1 MNILRT
7 LAFGP
12 TSFRG
17 EGVNEDSESFTG
29 QLKVLVLEGGRAALL
44 SYTAT
49 LSTGIVVHTESTLL
63 GTSPNGKLCLWP
75 VMSEIPVVLPHVE
88 VMSKIDT
95 PNQVV
100 TVFGSGPREVS
111 TCFREEITIQVNSD
125 GSLVYAHAWGLPGG
139 TFEDRSSCRMVP
151 SEA

>member
-1 MNILRT
+1 MNILTT
-7 LAFGP
+7 LAVGP
-12 TSFRG
+12 ISFRG
-17 EGVNEDSESFTG
+17 EGLNEETESFTG
-29 QLKVLVLEGGRAALL
+29 ELQVLVLEGGRAALL

-63 GTSPNGKLCLWP
+63 GTGPNGKLCLWP
-75 VMSEIPVVLPHVE
+75 VMSEIPVVLPHIE
-88 VMSKIDT
+88 VVSRIET

-100 TVFGSGPREVS
+100 AVFGSGPRDES
-111 TCFREEITIQVNSD
+111 TCFREEITIRVNSD
-125 GSLVYAHAWGLPGG
+125 RSLVYAHAWGLPGG